1 MPDYNLKA
9 IREDFKSKGIFYT
22 PTELAE
28 MIKSYLPENVKEV
41 YDPTCGH
48 GSLLSVFSD
57 DVKKYGQDINIVAV
71 EEAKKLPNSF
81 IEYGDTLAEP
91 KFLGKKFEAIVANP
105 PFSIK
110 WEQKSDERF
119 ASAPA
124 LAPKSKADYAF
135 ILHILHY
142 LADNGTAVVMEF
154 PGILYRG
161 NAEGK
166 IRRWLVEQNYIEKV
180 IHIPGNTFVD
190 TAIATCILVLK
201 KNRTDT
207 DITFINTED
216 KVEKTVSVDEVAK
229 NDYNLSVNQYAC
241 KEQTKEVIDINAVE
255 DEIENLMC
263 GNLEK
268 GLHTSYLMWKTVQ
281 ARPLDKLLERLEKII
296 QKYKKLIKETE

>member
-1 MPDYNLKA
+1 MTGYNIKS
-9 IREDFKSKGIFYT
+9 IRQDFKSKGIFYT

-28 MIKSYLPENVKEV
+28 MIKSYLPADVKEV

-48 GSLLSVFSD
+48 GNLLSVFAD
-57 DVKKYGQDINIVAV
+57 EVQKYGQDINIVAV

-81 IEYGDTLAEP
+81 IELGDTLAEP

-166 IRRWLVEQNYIEKV
+166 IRRWLVELNYIEKV

-190 TAIATCILVLK
+190 TAIPTCILVLR

-207 DITFINTED
+207 DI
-216 KVEKTVSVDEVAK
+216 
-229 NDYNLSVNQYAC
+229 
-241 KEQTKEVIDINAVE
+241 
-255 DEIENLMC
+255 
-263 GNLEK
+263 
-268 GLHTSYLMWKTVQ
+268 
-281 ARPLDKLLERLEKII
+281 
-296 QKYKKLIKETE
+296 

>member
-1 MPDYNLKA
+1 MTGYNIKS
-9 IREDFKSKGIFYT
+9 IRQDFKSKGIFYT

-28 MIKSYLPENVKEV
+28 MIKSYLPADVKEV

-48 GSLLSVFSD
+48 GNLLSVFAD
-57 DVKKYGQDINIVAV
+57 EVQKYGQDINIVAV

-81 IEYGDTLAEP
+81 IELGDTLAEP

-166 IRRWLVEQNYIEKV
+166 IRRWMIEQNYIEKV

-201 KNRTDT
+201 KKRTDT

-216 KVEKTVSVDEVAK
+216 KVTKTVTIDEIAK
-229 NDYNLSVNQYAC
+229 NDFSLSVNLYAC
-241 KEQTKEVIDINAVE
+241 KEQKKEVTDINAVE

-263 GNLEK
+263 SNLERA
-268 GLHTSYLMWKTVQ
+268 LEISYLMWKTVQ
-281 ARPLDKLLERLEKII
+281 AKPLDKLLERLEKII
-296 QKYKKLIKETE
+296 QKYKKLIKEG

>member
-1 MPDYNLKA
+1 MTGYNIKS
-9 IREDFKSKGIFYT
+9 IRQDFKSKGIFYT
-22 PTELAE
+22 PKELAE
-28 MIKSYLPENVKEV
+28 MLKSYLPAGIKEV

-48 GSLLSVFSD
+48 GSLLSVFAD
-57 DVKKYGQDINIVAV
+57 DVKKYGQDINEAAC
-71 EEAKKLPNSF
+71 EEAKKMPNSC
-81 IEYGDTLAEP
+81 IECADTLTEP
-91 KFLGKKFEAIVANP
+91 AFLGKKFEAIIANP

-110 WEQKSDERF
+110 WEQKNDERF
-119 ASAPA
+119 SAAPA

-166 IRRWLVEQNYIEKV
+166 IRRWLVEQNFIEKV

-216 KVEKTVSVDEVAK
+216 KVEKTVSVDEVVK

-241 KEQTKEVIDINAVE
+241 KEQTKEVIDIDAVE

-268 GLHTSYLMWKTVQ
+268 GLHTSYLMWITVQ
-281 ARPLDKLLERLEKII
+281 ARPLDKLLNRLEKII
-296 QKYKKLIKETE
+296 QKYKKLIKEA

>member
-1 MPDYNLKA
+1 MTGYNIKS

-22 PTELAE
+22 PKELAE
-28 MIKSYLPENVKEV
+28 LLKSYLPKAVKEV

-48 GSLLSVFSD
+48 GSLLSVFAD
-57 DVKKYGQDINIVAV
+57 DVKKYGQDINDIAV
-71 EEAKKLPNSF
+71 EEAKKLPNSI
-81 IEYGDTLAEP
+81 IECGDTLKYP
-91 KFLGKKFEAIVANP
+91 KFLGKRFKAIVANP

-110 WEQKSDERF
+110 WEPKQDERF
-119 ASAPA
+119 SPAPA

-135 ILHILHY
+135 IMHILHY
-142 LADNGTAVVMEF
+142 LADDGTAVVMEF

-201 KNRTDT
+201 KNKTTT

-216 KVEKTVSVDEVAK
+216 DIERTVKLEEVAA
-229 NDYNLSVNQYAC
+229 NDYSLSVNIYAY
-241 KEQTKEVIDINAVE
+241 KEPEKEVIDIDAVE
-255 DEIENLMC
+255 LEIEESLCRNLDVQLNVSF
-263 GNLEK
+263 NL
-268 GLHTSYLMWKTVQ
+268 WKEMGS
-281 ARPLDKLLERLEKII
+281 RPLDTLLEKLERII
-296 QKYKKLIKETE
+296 NKYKKLIKEA

>member
-1 MPDYNLKA
+1 MTGYNIKS
-9 IREDFKSKGIFYT
+9 IRQDFKSKGIFYT
-22 PTELAE
+22 PKELAE
-28 MIKSYLPENVKEV
+28 MLKSYLPAGIKEV

-48 GSLLSVFSD
+48 GSLLSVFAD

-81 IEYGDTLAEP
+81 IEYGDTLTEP
-91 KFLGKKFEAIVANP
+91 AFLGKKFEAIIANP

-110 WEQKSDERF
+110 WEQKNDERF
-119 ASAPA
+119 SAAPA

-166 IRRWLVEQNYIEKV
+166 IRRWLVEQNFIEKV

-190 TAIATCILVLK
+190 TSIATCVLVIK
-201 KNRTDT
+201 KNKTNTDV
-207 DITFINTED
+207 TFINTED
-216 KVEKTVSVDEVAK
+216 EVTKTVSVDEIVK
-229 NDYNLSVNQYAC
+229 NDFNLSVNTYAC
-241 KEQTKEVIDINAVE
+241 KEQVKEVIDIEALE
-255 DEIENLMC
+255 DDIDNLVC
-263 GNLEK
+263 AHLEK
-268 GLHTSYLMWKTVQ
+268 ALETSYMSWKVFGS
-281 ARPLDKLLERLEKII
+281 RPLNGLLERLEKII
-296 QKYKKLIKETE
+296 QKYKKLIMEE